1 MEQEKLDEIKHILSV
16 KRTASVNELAEKLY
30 VSTATVRRAL
40 NILEKDGVLKRT
52 HGGAVR
58 VKNPDDESAFNARLL
73 LNQPLKKRVAAAASV
88 LLKDHAT
95 IFMDSSSTV
104 GCVVPFL
111 EDFDRLTVV
120 TNGIRTAL
128 WLSQLKN
135 VNVSI
140 ACGEVKNFGNSVLG
154 SRTLDWIR
162 TMSFDYALVST
173 SGVSAGGWFTDANA
187 DQCEIKKYLLKN
199 AGKTV
204 VLADSS
210 KFYKTCL
217 YKTFPCDAPD
227 YVVTDQLPD
236 GDFAEKL
243 THCELIV
250 AD

>member
-120 TNGIRTAL
+120 TNGIRTAF

-187 DQCEIKKYLLKN
+187 DQCEIKKYLLKTPEKPWCWPIR
-199 AGKTV
+199 ASFTRPAFTR
-204 VLADSS
+204 L
-210 KFYKTCL
+210 
-217 YKTFPCDAPD
+217 FPATRPI
-227 YVVTDQLPD
+227 TS
-236 GDFAEKL
+236 
-243 THCELIV
+243 
-250 AD
+250 

>member
-1 MEQEKLDEIKHILSV
+1 M
-16 KRTASVNELAEKLY
+16 
-30 VSTATVRRAL
+30 
-40 NILEKDGVLKRT
+40 
-52 HGGAVR
+52 
-58 VKNPDDESAFNARLL
+58 
-73 LNQPLKKRVAAAASV
+73 
-88 LLKDHAT
+88 
-95 IFMDSSSTV
+95 
-104 GCVVPFL
+104 
-111 EDFDRLTVV
+111 
-120 TNGIRTAL
+120 
-128 WLSQLKN
+128 
-135 VNVSI
+135 NVSI

-236 GDFAEKL
+236 GNFAEKL